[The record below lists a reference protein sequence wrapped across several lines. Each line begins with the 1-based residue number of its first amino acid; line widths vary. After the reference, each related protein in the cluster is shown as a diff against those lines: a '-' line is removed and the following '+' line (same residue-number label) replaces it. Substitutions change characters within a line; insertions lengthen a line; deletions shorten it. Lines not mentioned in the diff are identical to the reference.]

1 MTALLLA
8 AADASAVAAEVSSRT
23 VFDRMTLVM
32 VDIGIVVIVAGMLLC
47 IARLLRGPH
56 LSDRAVAVD
65 TITLHLVGL
74 VVLLTMRIGR
84 LVFFDGVLALSL
96 LGFVSS
102 VAMGQY
108 IIRKRLKELH
118 VHEEIPT
125 GDDSPLAGPS
135 AEKGD
140 GHG

>member
-1 MTALLLA
+1 
-8 AADASAVAAEVSSRT
+8 V
-23 VFDRMTLVM
+23 
-32 VDIGIVVIVAGMLLC
+32 VDIGIVAVVAGMLLC

-102 VAMGQY
+102 VAMGQF
-108 IIRKRLKELH
+108 IIRRRLKELR
-118 VHEEIPT
+118 VHEEAPT
-125 GDDSPLAGPS
+125 DDERPLAGAA

-140 GHG
+140 SHG

>member
-1 MTALLLA
+1 MMALLLA
-8 AADASAVAAEVSSRT
+8 VVDASGATDAAPT
-23 VFDRMTLVM
+23 TLFDSLTMIV
-32 VDIGIVVIVAGMLLC
+32 VDIGIVAVVAGMLLC

-102 VAMGQY
+102 VAMGQF
-108 IIRKRLKELH
+108 IIRRRLKELR
-118 VHEEIPT
+118 VHEEVPT
-125 GDDSPLAGPS
+125 ADESPLAGPA

-140 GHG
+140 SHG